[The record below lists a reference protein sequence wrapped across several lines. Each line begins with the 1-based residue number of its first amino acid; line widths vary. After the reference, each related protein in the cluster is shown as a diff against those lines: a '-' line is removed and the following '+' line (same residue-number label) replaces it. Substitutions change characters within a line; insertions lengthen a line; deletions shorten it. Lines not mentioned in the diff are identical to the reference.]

1 MNVKKFWKRNRYTC
15 ILLFIFILFIVLG
28 LKVKD
33 IFVPDEGKAT
43 YGERLKN
50 IEKHPISNETYNKVD
65 EAIKKNSSVVKVSHR
80 LQGKTINYYIT
91 FSEKTSVKDAKNIGD
106 SLIKEFDE
114 DTLSYYSIQV
124 YLLKEDEKLNNF
136 PIMGM
141 KHPESKEISWTK
153 DREITVE
160 SEKDEE

>member
-65 EAIKKNSSVVKVSHR
+65 EVIKKNSSVVKVSHR

-91 FSEKTSVKDAKNIGD
+91 FSEKTSVKDAKNR
-106 SLIKEFDE
+106 SHNTQV
-114 DTLSYYSIQV
+114 DTLLSAGISYTN
-124 YLLKEDEKLNNF
+124 K
-136 PIMGM
+136 
-141 KHPESKEISWTK
+141 
-153 DREITVE
+153 
-160 SEKDEE
+160 